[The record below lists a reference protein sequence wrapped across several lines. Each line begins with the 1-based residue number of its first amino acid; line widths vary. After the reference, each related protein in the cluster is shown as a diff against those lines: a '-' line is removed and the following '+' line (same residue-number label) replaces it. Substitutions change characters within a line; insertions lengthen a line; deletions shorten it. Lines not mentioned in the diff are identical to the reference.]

1 MRKIIVAALM
11 LFATSSHAGNLALVC
26 LFEPTKERFNIVTK
40 GTDDY
45 IQWGSDKFE
54 AILTS
59 FEEEMLI
66 VHQYGRTGT
75 FRMVWHPKTGA
86 GYGGVEAFDGKKIE
100 GKILCAV
107 Q

>member
-11 LFATSSHAGNLALVC
+11 LSATSTQAANLALVC

-45 IQWGSDKFE
+45 IQWEGSKFE
-54 AILTS
+54 AVLTS

-66 VHQYGRTGT
+66 VQQYGRTGT
-75 FRMVWHPKTGA
+75 FRMVWHPKTGS
-86 GYGGVEAFDGKKIE
+86 GYGGVEGFDGKRLE
-100 GKILCAV
+100 GKIICAV